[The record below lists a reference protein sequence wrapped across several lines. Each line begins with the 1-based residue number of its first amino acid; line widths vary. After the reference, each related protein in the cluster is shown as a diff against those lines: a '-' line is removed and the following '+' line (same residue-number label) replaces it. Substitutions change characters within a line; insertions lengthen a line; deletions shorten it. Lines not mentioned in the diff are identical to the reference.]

1 MQELIPPKDAAKR
14 QAFFMSKLQRTSTRL
29 AALMDSRD
37 ASIDALFADIDRSV
51 LSVRSSLQA
60 ADVQLKSFS
69 EQEWEEIRRR
79 AALRN
84 ETECPICMGAFETIA
99 ATSSG
104 GGGRGRENAKKRAV
118 LLSCSHV
125 LHHGC
130 LLSFERFTLASSALD
145 GADSSS
151 LLSAQQT
158 QLEAFNDDGS
168 ELFQPPPACLCP
180 LCRSNYQKTWL

>member
-1 MQELIPPKDAAKR
+1 
-14 QAFFMSKLQRTSTRL
+14 
-29 AALMDSRD
+29 
-37 ASIDALFADIDRSV
+37 
-51 LSVRSSLQA
+51 
-60 ADVQLKSFS
+60 
-69 EQEWEEIRRR
+69 
-79 AALRN
+79 
-84 ETECPICMGAFETIA
+84 MGAFEATAA
-99 ATSSG
+99 ATGSGAG
-104 GGGRGRENAKKRAV
+104 GGGRENAKKRAV